1 MAACVYL
8 QPKPIF
14 ISFNT
19 QSPEDGRKIKIPSSI
34 NCGRV
39 STHSHPKMAAQI
51 LEPFKKFFPVS
62 THSHPKMAATYMKKQ
77 EKSVDYLLSFANL
90 FQNREWNKYNEHVI
104 VIQMN

>member
-1 MAACVYL
+1 MAAITTN
-8 QPKPIF
+8 K
-14 ISFNT
+14 
-19 QSPEDGRKIKIPSSI
+19 SI
-34 NCGRV
+34 GAGNV
-39 STHSHPKMAAQI
+39 STHSHPKMAARKV
-51 LEPFKKFFPVS
+51 ERAVKTRGVS